1 MVTSVRA
8 SLEHTWN
15 ERVAGLLRLF
25 LDIVLPAFSTIW
37 GSATLRLVTA
47 YVALPRNGVG
57 ALPIHVD
64 SAPTPL
70 PLCNPY
76 SFSKG
81 LRAKSSCQCFSCS
94 STANFFAAC

>member
-15 ERVAGLLRLF
+15 ERVAGLLCLF

-47 YVALPRNGVG
+47 YVALP
-57 ALPIHVD
+57 
-64 SAPTPL
+64 
-70 PLCNPY
+70 
-76 SFSKG
+76 
-81 LRAKSSCQCFSCS
+81 LRDC
-94 STANFFAAC
+94 